1 MSDGQNNLAALL
13 SELEDEKRLSGAGA
27 EREAH
32 LRSLLHQE
40 CVVVRTFDRPPAF
53 TIEATSCACGGEWA
67 YVARP
72 VTPAQDPGSGGA
84 LMVMLGCVC
93 HTEVRV
99 VPVPTGKQGVWDV
112 LVRKARPQ

>member
-1 MSDGQNNLAALL
+1 MTVEQENLAALL
-13 SELEDEKRLSGAGA
+13 SELENEKRLSGAGA

-40 CVVVRTFDRPPAF
+40 CVVVRTFDRPPAL

-72 VTPAQDPGSGGA
+72 VTLGQDLGTGGA

-99 VPVPTGKQGVWDV
+99 VPAPTGKQTVWDV